1 MNASK
6 IFFVSFAPLLVLAC
20 GGSSIPEVGDGGAS
34 GNQKDGGKATSSS
47 TGTGG
52 SSSGSG
58 SASGG
63 GSSSSGGGSGST
75 GGEGSGGTGG
85 TGAGVKRVFVTSVTY
100 SGNLGGV
107 AGADAKCAT
116 AAEAQSLGGAWKAWI
131 SSGSVNAIDRIN
143 DVGPWYLVNGVQKVF
158 NNKANLS
165 TTPLVAIDE
174 DETGGQPTWMGIDGM
189 WTGTTTGVASGNDC
203 LGWTSEVNTSLGTTS
218 SPTTDQSWGGSPGP
232 LDCDAPEALIC
243 FEQ

>member
-1 MNASK
+1 MRASK
-6 IFFVSFAPLLVLAC
+6 IFFVTFAPLLVLAC
-20 GGSSIPEVGDGGAS
+20 GGSSTPDVGDGGAGS
-34 GNQKDGGKATSSS
+34 SQKDGGTSSS
-47 TGTGG
+47 SSGSKGGSSSSSG

-58 SASGG
+58 GSSSTGGGGNSTGG
-63 GSSSSGGGSGST
+63 GSSS
-75 GGEGSGGTGG
+75 

-100 SGNLGGV
+100 SGNLGGI

-116 AAEAQSLGGAWKAWI
+116 AAAAQTLGGTWKAWI

-165 TTPLVAIDE
+165 TTPLTAIDE
-174 DETGGQPTWMGIDGM
+174 DESGSQPSWIGLDGM
-189 WTGTTTGVASGNDC
+189 WTGTNAGVASGNDC
-203 LGWTSEVNTSLGTTS
+203 FGWTSELNTDLGSTS
-218 SPTTDQSWGGSPGP
+218 SPTTDQSWGGSSAGNI
-232 LDCDAPEALIC
+232 DCDQPEALIC